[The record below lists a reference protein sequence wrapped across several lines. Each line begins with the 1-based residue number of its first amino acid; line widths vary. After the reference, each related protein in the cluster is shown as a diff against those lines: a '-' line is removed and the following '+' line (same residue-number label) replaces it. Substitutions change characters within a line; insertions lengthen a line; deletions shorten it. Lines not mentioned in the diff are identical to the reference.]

1 MGLEEIRNDNRA
13 VKDQTTE
20 ELLKKY
26 DELWEYINGLVL
38 GDYINDFEDIIREL
52 DRREEEWEYQRK

>member
-13 VKDQTTE
+13 IKDQTTE

-52 DRREEEWEYQRK
+52 ARREEK

>member
-1 MGLEEIRNDNRA
+1 MGLEKIRNDNRA

-52 DRREEEWEYQRK
+52 DRREEE